1 MRLSQ
6 LLPEIRRSRDSARD
20 LTSGGCVL
28 CHGVDAGLQGKLR
41 RSVEAIVDGGA
52 LGFGVDELVGRGV
65 RWIVEL
71 VV

>member
-1 MRLSQ
+1 M
-6 LLPEIRRSRDSARD
+6 
-20 LTSGGCVL
+20 L